1 MQEYVLMHQYISSL
15 LWLIALLIWA
25 TKYKAQTNTEKRKFS
40 RMASHRTGLYPFLFV
55 FPQLLIDQR
64 RIH

>member
-1 MQEYVLMHQYISSL
+1 M
-15 LWLIALLIWA
+15 
-25 TKYKAQTNTEKRKFS
+25 AQTNTEKRKFS